1 MKILEFLETL
11 VYLES
16 LETLENQETS
26 EKEKRL
32 LRLRLRLTLLTDLYK
47 KRGACSYPRL
57 KNKLF
62 YTRILHS
69 KTNIQ
74 IIRFNSFPLADY
86 R

>member
-1 MKILEFLETL
+1 MENFRNFGKYKNFVKILEFLETL

-57 KNKLF
+57 KRVLF
-62 YTRILHS
+62 RV
-69 KTNIQ
+69 Q
-74 IIRFNSFPLADY
+74 
-86 R
+86 

>member
-1 MKILEFLETL
+1 MKILKFLETL
-11 VYLES
+11 HYLES

-26 EKEKRL
+26 KKEKRL
-32 LRLRLRLTLLTDLYK
+32 LRLRLTLLTDLYK